1 MAFKD
6 HCSPQSAASPPP
18 GIPHSPHNTATMLY
32 TSEINNSNSNISSG
46 SSSHSSLSID
56 QEMSTQVSHE
66 QEQRTPSVSPLH
78 CVTVKQETEE
88 NYTINHENDDIDPVD
103 DMDAHPQEQQ
113 QQQQPQKFPQH
124 QAKDQQPS
132 RQPQTSTSITFSITN
147 ILSNSFGKL
156 HKKSTEKKS
165 ILFRP
170 YDDDV
175 VSANKRSNLVKVN
188 NNRSTEERNDSMV
201 SEIPMKSNEAA
212 IDFSN
217 RSLQSHH
224 LAALNNNLEVAKYPN
239 LFPANQFPTVLPTTT
254 PIYPKL
260 HEDILSSTKKY
271 HQYYQTTQLLTD
283 NALAKYPPLGNL
295 CKTVSQIG
303 QTSPALNGNKS
314 SNLTPKSFY
323 NRETRS
329 DMVSPSSTCT
339 RTDTPSSGGITPSSK
354 QQSNSLDSGMESSDD
369 TKSETSSTK
378 EENGSQLWP
387 AWIYCT
393 RYSDRPSSGNLH
405 FCLIFSFR
413 IFYMS

>member
-6 HCSPQSAASPPP
+6 HCSPQSASSPPP
-18 GIPHSPHNTATMLY
+18 GIPHSPHNTASMLY

-88 NYTINHENDDIDPVD
+88 NYTINHENDEIEQSD
-103 DMDAHPQEQQ
+103 DLQQQKLQQ
-113 QQQQPQKFPQH
+113 QQSPQQH
-124 QAKDQQPS
+124 SKDQQPS
-132 RQPQTSTSITFSITN
+132 RQPQTSTSISFSITN

-156 HKKSTEKKS
+156 QKKSTEKKS

-170 YDDDV
+170 YDDDI
-175 VSANKRSNLVKVN
+175 VSANKRSNLVKSK
-188 NNRSTEERNDSMV
+188 RGIEERNDSMATD
-201 SEIPMKSNEAA
+201 IPMKCNEAA

-217 RSLQSHH
+217 RSLQNHH
-224 LAALNNNLEVAKYPN
+224 LATLNNNLEVSKYPN
-239 LFPANQFPTVLPTTT
+239 LFPANQFPTVLPTST

-260 HEDILSSTKKY
+260 HEDILNSTKKY

-303 QTSPALNGNKS
+303 QTSPALNVNKNT
-314 SNLTPKSFY
+314 NLTPKSFY
-323 NRETRS
+323 NRETRN
-329 DMVSPSSTCT
+329 DMVSPSSGGT

-393 RYSDRPSSGNLH
+393 RYSDRPSSGNFFNHFFLH
-405 FCLIFSFR
+405 
-413 IFYMS
+413 